1 MALPRLMSNRA
12 RFPRF
17 PVSKFTE
24 RVAQWIHTCPL
35 PFSPLL
41 VEKLVE
47 TARNLSGDAAGVPFL
62 MQPALPRDAHRRRF
76 HLESRRPRGPGFPVS
91 LIFIIANTRL
101 ALKGPI
107 LGLAEAGPVLDLSRE
122 RRPTH
127 VVSKGASNGPT
138 PPPRPPYSSSHP
150 LPVLLPSAATHPVS
164 RATRSLLPIFRSPLS
179 NVP

>member
-24 RVAQWIHTCPL
+24 RVAQWIHTSLFTPPSL
-35 PFSPLL
+35 
-41 VEKLVE
+41 KNVE
-47 TARNLSGDAAGVPFL
+47 TARNLSGDADGVPFL